1 MNKVWLVTGANSG
14 IGNGIA
20 LAALEAGD
28 RVIATGRNM
37 DKLRASFDKNNED
50 NLFLV
55 DLDVTDE
62 AQSKAATAKAI
73 EKFGRID
80 VLVNNA
86 GYSLL
91 GNFEDITTTDIKR
104 QFDTNFYG
112 AANLMQAVLPFMRKQ
127 RYGHIINISS
137 VAGAIGFKNSSAYCA
152 SKFALEGLTMAVAA
166 EVEQFGINIT
176 IVEPGFFRTKFLNA
190 NNATFVESKIEDY
203 AHEGSIKEMWSPYDG
218 HQPGDPFKLGQA
230 IVNISN
236 MPKPL
241 TLFVA
246 GRDALTFLLPAAE
259 ARVKAIQDNAA
270 LSAVTDGEF

>member
-1 MNKVWLVTGANSG
+1 MNKVWFITGANSG

-20 LAALEAGD
+20 LAALEASD
-28 RVIATGRNM
+28 RVVATGRDM
-37 DKLRASFDKNNED
+37 DKLRASFDKKNEN

-62 AQSKAATAKAI
+62 AQSKAATAIAI
-73 EKFGRID
+73 EAFGRVD

-91 GNFEDITTTDIKR
+91 GNFEEMTTADIKR

-112 AANLMQAVLPFMRKQ
+112 AVNLMHAVLPVMRKQ
-127 RYGHIINISS
+127 LCGHIINISS
-137 VAGAIGFKNSSAYCA
+137 VAGSIGFKNSSAYCA
-152 SKFALEGLTMAVAA
+152 SKFALEGLTMAVAT
-166 EVEQFGINIT
+166 EVEQFDINTT

-190 NNATFVESKIEDY
+190 NNVTFVESKIEDY
-203 AHEGSIKEMWSPYDG
+203 AHEGSIKETWSPYDG

-241 TLFVA
+241 KLFVA
-246 GRDALTFLLPAAE
+246 GSDALTFLLPAAE
-259 ARVKAIQDNAA
+259 ERLKVIQDNAA